1 MFIILHIF
9 LLITGKKVYEQL
21 TVRRVGCCL
30 FSVLWYDFM
39 NMKTCPLFFN
49 NHKSLSFLKLIL
61 NEDLPLWTLSS
72 KYVLDYDPSNI
83 LAGLN
88 ALS

>member
-1 MFIILHIF
+1 
-9 LLITGKKVYEQL
+9 
-21 TVRRVGCCL
+21 
-30 FSVLWYDFM
+30 M

-88 ALS
+88 VSS